1 MNAAT
6 RRAAARISSA
16 ATGAN
21 MSWGVLAVETSNNDK
36 KTDEDTVIIER
47 PPDFAEDDEE
57 VEPPVGEPSR
67 PEIAPDKVRRPP
79 FESP

>member
-1 MNAAT
+1 M
-6 RRAAARISSA
+6 
-16 ATGAN
+16 
-21 MSWGVLAVETSNNDK
+21 ETSNNDN

-47 PPDFAEDDEE
+47 PPEFAEDDEE
-57 VEPPVGEPSR
+57 VEPSVSEPSR

>member
-1 MNAAT
+1 M
-6 RRAAARISSA
+6 IC
-16 ATGAN
+16 GDWCQYV
-21 MSWGVLAVETSNNDK
+21 MGGPGMETSNNDK

-47 PPDFAEDDEE
+47 PPEFAEDDEE
-57 VEPPVGEPSR
+57 VEPPVSEPSR

>member
-6 RRAAARISSA
+6 RTVAARISSA

-21 MSWGVLAVETSNNDK
+21 MSWGVRAVETSNNDK

-47 PPDFAEDDEE
+47 PPESAEDDEE
-57 VEPPVGEPSR
+57 MEPSSDEPHR
-67 PEIAPDKVRRPP
+67 PDIASDKTRRPP

>member
-21 MSWGVLAVETSNNDK
+21 MSWGVRAVETSNNDK

-47 PPDFAEDDEE
+47 PPDFAEENEE
-57 VEPPVGEPSR
+57 AEPPSDEPNR
-67 PEIAPDKVRRPP
+67 PDIAPDKTRWPP